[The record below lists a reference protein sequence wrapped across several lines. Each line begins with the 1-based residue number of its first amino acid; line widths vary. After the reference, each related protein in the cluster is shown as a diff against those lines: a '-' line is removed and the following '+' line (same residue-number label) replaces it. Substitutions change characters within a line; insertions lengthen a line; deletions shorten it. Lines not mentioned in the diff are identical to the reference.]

1 MRARRRPLA
10 HQIKE
15 YQTKPFFLPTRTKY
29 NHLHHPATNPYT
41 NPGNPGTDPRPE
53 GTRPPAQKA
62 RPGGGGPRAPGQP
75 PTSPLRPRARGPPA
89 GRRKRGALGGAPSGP
104 RSVPKLAHSRRWLV
118 SSRKL
123 PPEPCNLLSSAGKKN
138 FTEIGRASCRERV

>member
-10 HQIKE
+10 RQIKE

-29 NHLHHPATNPYT
+29 NHLHHPAAIPYT

-53 GTRPPAQKA
+53 GTRPRVAK
-62 RPGGGGPRAPGQP
+62 GAPW
-75 PTSPLRPRARGPPA
+75 
-89 GRRKRGALGGAPSGP
+89 GAPSGP

-118 SSRKL
+118 SSRKI

-138 FTEIGRASCRERV
+138 FTGWH